1 MIAYLALLAT
11 AILFG
16 GMVLFSFGVAPFV
29 FRSFPAEEAGRVI
42 RLAFPWYYLFVIA
55 LSALATVLLLA
66 AAGARSAVAMALAAI
81 IGVFAR
87 QILMPQI
94 NAAREGRAAGDDAA
108 ARRFGRLHGVSVLL
122 NFVQLALTG
131 YVLYRFVFMPA

>member
-1 MIAYLALLAT
+1 MALSMIHYLALLAT

-55 LSALATVLLLA
+55 VAALATILLLA
-66 AAGARSAVAMALAAI
+66 AGDARSAVAMAVAAV

-87 QILMPQI
+87 QLLMPQI
-94 NAAREGRAAGDDAA
+94 NAARERRATGDTAA
-108 ARRFGRLHGVSVLL
+108 ARRFGQLHGLSVLL
-122 NFVQLALTG
+122 NFVQLALTA
-131 YVLYRFVFMPA
+131 YVLHRFV